1 MANRLCFIIIE
12 ILNENMEVQTISKR
26 KFFKRVILFISLIFC
41 VDTFKRMS
49 GKYILI
55 FSLLTFVLACET
67 MPTSNKEQSIDNDS
81 LINHQQSHA
90 NIDEVSLDSLSLE
103 LRVNFDSQTLNGS
116 ATWFIQAKEAV
127 NEMVLDIRAIE
138 VEKILV
144 DGAKVTFSIGED
156 HPVYGQGLHIPINSN
171 ARKVEIHYHTLPNA
185 QALQWLS
192 GEQTSGGKPFLYT
205 QSQAILARSWV
216 PCMDLPAKRFTYSAA
231 IYCEAPFRPLMSAEN
246 PQEADESGW
255 YHFTMQEPI
264 PSYLL
269 ALAAGELEYRAYDE
283 RCGVFAEPVVMD
295 KAFKELVDLPKMM
308 TAAEAL
314 YGPYSWGQYD
324 VLFLPS
330 SFPFGGMENPRL
342 TFATPTILAGDGSLV
357 SLVAHELAHSWSG
370 NLVTNRTW
378 NDFWLNEGFTVY
390 FEQRIMESV
399 YGRDYSDMLRVLGFQ
414 DLQGTLEEMGPDNP
428 DTRLYL
434 NLDGRDPDD
443 GMSDIAYEKGRFF
456 LESLE
461 HLVGRERFD
470 LFLKTYF
477 TEHAFQTM
485 TTVGFVDYLKTHL
498 LNENPSWEEQANIEG
513 WIYQS
518 GIPEGFV
525 PPTARAFAQVDSLSP
540 LLMKA
545 DKQAIAA
552 TKNWTTHHWLHFI
565 RSMQAPVDTLQ
576 LRALENEFKFSRAN
590 SEIANQWLVLAVRS
604 NWVAMIPSI
613 EEFLISVGR
622 RKFLMPLYGAMNEG
636 NANWKSTARAI
647 YKKSRK
653 GYHAVSVN
661 SLDAMLLE
669 KAD

>member
-1 MANRLCFIIIE
+1 MG
-12 ILNENMEVQTISKR
+12 
-26 KFFKRVILFISLIFC
+26 
-41 VDTFKRMS
+41 

-55 FSLLTFVLACET
+55 FFALVFVLACET
-67 MPTSNKEQSIDNDS
+67 KPSSHKEQSIDNDS
-81 LINHQQSHA
+81 LVNHQQSHA
-90 NIDEVSLDSLSLE
+90 NIDEVSLDSLSLK
-103 LRVNFDSQTLNGS
+103 LRVNFDDQELMGS
-116 ATWFIQAKEAV
+116 ATWFIHAKEGV
-127 NEMVLDIRAIE
+127 EELVLDIRSIMVNE
-138 VEKILV
+138 VLV
-144 DGAKVTFSIGED
+144 DGEKVTFSLGNE
-156 HPVYGQGLHIPINSN
+156 HPVYGQGLHIPISG
-171 ARKVEIHYHTLPNA
+171 AAEIVEVRYKTLPGA
-185 QALQWLS
+185 EALQWMS

-216 PCMDLPAKRFTYSAA
+216 PCMDLPANRFTYSAS
-231 IYCEAPFRPLMSAEN
+231 IYCEDPFRPLMSAEN
-246 PQEADESGW
+246 PAEADESGW
-255 YHFTMQEPI
+255 YHFAMREPI

-295 KAFKELVDLPKMM
+295 IAFKELVDLPKMM

-314 YGPYSWGQYD
+314 YGPYRWGQYD

-390 FEQRIMESV
+390 FESRIMESV
-399 YGRDYSDMLRVLGFQ
+399 YGKDYADMLRVLGYQ
-414 DLQGTLEEMGPDNP
+414 DLKGTLEEMGPDNP

-434 NLDGRDPDD
+434 DLDGRDPDE

-461 HLVGRERFD
+461 QLVGRERFD

-485 TTVGFVDYLKTHL
+485 TTSGFVEYLKTHL
-498 LNENPSWEEQANIEG
+498 LNENNSWMEQANITAWVYE
-513 WIYQS
+513 S
-518 GIPEGFV
+518 GLPDGFV
-525 PPTARAFAQVDSLSP
+525 PPTAKAFDQVDKLAP
-540 LLMKA
+540 ALMRGDQMAVTETA
-545 DKQAIAA
+545 D
-552 TKNWTTHHWLHFI
+552 WTTHHWLHFI
-565 RSMQAPVDTLQ
+565 RGIQVPADTTQ
-576 LRALENEFKFSRAN
+576 LGSLEKTFKFSRAN
-590 SEIANQWLVLAVRS
+590 AEIANRWLVLAVRS
-604 NWVAMIPSI
+604 DWQAMTPTI
-613 EEFLISVGR
+613 EEFLTVVGR

-636 NANWKSTARAI
+636 NAYWKGEARRI
-647 YKKSRK
+647 YGLARK

-661 SLDAMLLE
+661 SLDEMLR
-669 KAD
+669 D